1 MIALDPLELLFGG
14 MVKLGPGSNAD
25 TLQALRSL
33 PKDHFDLVV
42 MRAAAQVGR
51 RSFWPRR
58 SASRSTPSTP
68 TSRFSTSCGG
78 APRTPTSRRGSRH
91 IAWT

>member
-14 MVKLGPGSNAD
+14 MGKLGPGSDAP

-33 PKDHFDLVV
+33 PKGHFDLAL
-42 MRAAAQVGR
+42 MQAAAQVGR
-51 RSFWPRR
+51 RWCSPRR

-68 TSRFSTSCGG
+68 TSRFSANCGG
-78 APRTPTSRRGSRH
+78 APRTPASDRGSRH
-91 IAWT
+91 IAWK